1 MEKCRYLQFPIVI
14 TTHYILSGSGIGKT
28 GYVNY
33 DQQVAVQIILGI
45 ISAIYREEKNYKAV
59 HDSHQEDKDW
69 ERGRRQL
76 TLIIWENVLIRV
88 KIGILLN

>member
-1 MEKCRYLQFPIVI
+1 VI

-45 ISAIYREEKNYKAV
+45 ISAIYREEKIIKLYTTVIRRIKMEKEAAV
-59 HDSHQEDKDW
+59 S
-69 ERGRRQL
+69 
-76 TLIIWENVLIRV
+76 
-88 KIGILLN
+88 

>member
-1 MEKCRYLQFPIVI
+1 VI

-33 DQQVAVQIILGI
+33 NQQVAVQIILGI

-59 HDSHQEDKDW
+59 HDSHQEDKD
-69 ERGRRQL
+69 
-76 TLIIWENVLIRV
+76 
-88 KIGILLN
+88 